1 MINDLFGNNKYVL
14 TSTLDQKNI
23 LHAMLDIFKN
33 HIEKFARIGDDEF
46 DEIKK
51 FFDTKEVSKKENLLK
66 EGQICRYHYFV
77 LTGLLRKF
85 YVNEK
90 GIEQTTE
97 FAIETWWLTDN
108 FAYERQVP
116 TEFYIQAVE
125 RSVVLYITQEKQEKL
140 LEQFPVMERYF
151 RFVYQRAY
159 AAAQKRIKFLFSF
172 SKEEFY
178 FQAVKNHP
186 EFVKRVPQYLI
197 ASYLGFT
204 PEYLSEIRKR
214 GLS

>member
-1 MINDLFGNNKYVL
+1 M
-14 TSTLDQKNI
+14 SNI
-23 LHAMLDIFKN
+23 LKN
-33 HIEKFARIGDDEF
+33 HIAKFAEVSDNDFEQ
-46 DEIKK
+46 IKK
-51 FFDTKEVSKKENLLK
+51 FFDIKETCKKENLLK
-66 EGQICRYHYFV
+66 EGQICQHHYFV
-77 LTGLLRKF
+77 LDGLLRKF
-85 YVNEK
+85 YINEK
-90 GIEQTTE
+90 GTEQTTE

-108 FAYERQVP
+108 FAYENQLA

-125 RSVVLYITQEKQEKL
+125 KSTLLYITLEKQQRL
-140 LEQFPVMERYF
+140 LEEFPVMERYF

-178 FQAVKNHP
+178 FQAVRNHP
-186 EFVKRVPQYLI
+186 EFIQRVPQYLI

-214 GLS
+214 LLS

>member
-1 MINDLFGNNKYVL
+1 M
-14 TSTLDQKNI
+14 NI
-23 LHAMLDIFKN
+23 FRK
-33 HIEKFARIGDDEF
+33 HIDKFAQVSDDEF
-46 DEIKK
+46 EEIKK
-51 FFDTKEVSKKENLLK
+51 FFDTKDVAKKENLLE
-66 EGQICRYHYFV
+66 EGQICKHHYFV
-77 LTGLLRKF
+77 LNGLLRKF
-85 YVNEK
+85 YINEK

-108 FAYERQVP
+108 FAYEHKIP
-116 TEFYIQAVE
+116 SEFYIQAVE
-125 RSVVLYITQEKQEKL
+125 QSTILYISQGNQEQLVKA
-140 LEQFPVMERYF
+140 FPIMERYF

-159 AAAQKRIKFLFSF
+159 AAAQRRVKYLFSL

-186 EFVKRVPQYLI
+186 QFVQRVPQYLI

-214 GLS
+214 HIS

>member
-1 MINDLFGNNKYVL
+1 MSL
-14 TSTLDQKNI
+14 
-23 LHAMLDIFKN
+23 IFQQ
-33 HIEKFARIGDDEF
+33 HIEKFVQISSDEF
-46 DEIKK
+46 EEIKK
-51 FFDTKEVSKKENLLK
+51 LFDTKEVDRKENLLE
-66 EGQICRYHYFV
+66 EGQICRHHYFV

-85 YVNEK
+85 YINEK

-108 FAYERQVP
+108 FAYERNVS

-125 RSVVLYITQEKQEKL
+125 KSLVLYITQEKQEKL
-140 LEQFPVMERYF
+140 LEKFPVMERYF
-151 RFVYQRAY
+151 RFVYQRAF

-186 EFVKRVPQYLI
+186 DFVQRVPQYLI

-214 GLS
+214 LRS